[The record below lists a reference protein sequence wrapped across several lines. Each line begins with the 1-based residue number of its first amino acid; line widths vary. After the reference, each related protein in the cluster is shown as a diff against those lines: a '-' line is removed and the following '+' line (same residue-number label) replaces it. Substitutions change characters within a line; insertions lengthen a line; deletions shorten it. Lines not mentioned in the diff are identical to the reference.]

1 MKKMV
6 DIVTDFAIE
15 AGKNKATEFKE
26 KQQIRA
32 AIRSYIEAQQ
42 KYNEICSLSEEFDF
56 QGLIEYIEE
65 TLMAEVETWLYSVSA
80 KERGAARKHII
91 ASAVSYSKAETDDAK
106 KHVTRITSNTLDII
120 KTCCRKRIPKSY
132 RLTAAEIVDEIEE
145 QITPLIEGK
154 DEIVDAIQQLQ
165 DTIEQQQNI
174 SPMSIDKAVN
184 LAKNQEW
191 TTLEDTVGSF
201 IRHVSTEHPLAPDY
215 GVDYENG
222 AFKSV
227 PLSNEAIRK
236 YPPRIELLVD
246 LYSEGKKVSGSIDNI
261 LDYHKRHQLP
271 LEADVR
277 DAVKYLGKERDPFQ
291 NEALQAKGSKITMYP
306 PALSASRACS
316 IKIKDKTYF
325 DLVNI
330 KLQEILDDNTYVYG
344 NKGDADSTINFE
356 ISINETKPKQTR
368 FSVKTRMLNNHEYL
382 RLATFYRDLD
392 KYKDLH
398 IYDLQTGKDIIAGQ
412 IDFNMESDFGSMEEE
427 VDFIRR
433 VCDIE
438 DFFKLTISPPKEVTP
453 RDISM
458 ITHISNMIRVTKVN
472 CPWSELYFT
481 FILDSRMRSFLK
493 NCNGRMEYLYYLKDD
508 SVSVL
513 GETLPLR
520 YIRYIEKASIKNYEK
535 VLEKLEVLED
545 GDALKITIIA
555 DAPDTILDSFSIPE
569 ELEYQLK

>member
-1 MKKMV
+1 MKKLV
-6 DIVTDFAIE
+6 DIITDFAIE
-15 AGKNKATEFKE
+15 AGKNKVTEFKE
-26 KQQIRA
+26 KQQIRSA
-32 AIRSYIEAQQ
+32 VGSYIKSQQ

-56 QGLIEYIEE
+56 QGLIEYIEG
-65 TLMAEVETWLYSVSA
+65 TLMTEVEAWLYSISA
-80 KERGAARKHII
+80 KERGAARKLII
-91 ASAVSYSKAETDDAK
+91 ASAVSYTNAETDDAK
-106 KHVTRITSNTLDII
+106 KRVTRITSNTLDII
-120 KTCCRKRIPKSY
+120 KTCSKKRIPKTY
-132 RLTAAEIVDEIEE
+132 RLITAEVVDEFEE

-165 DTIEQQQNI
+165 DTIEQQQSN

-191 TTLEDTVGSF
+191 TILEDTVGNF
-201 IRHVSTEHPLAPDY
+201 VRHISPEHPLAPDY

-222 AFKSV
+222 SFKSV
-227 PLSNEAIRK
+227 PLSNEAVRK

-246 LYSEGKKVSGSIDNI
+246 LYSDGKKVSGSIDSVI
-261 LDYHKRHQLP
+261 DYHKRHQLP

-277 DAVKYLGKERDPFQ
+277 DAVKYLGEEKDPFQ
-291 NEALQAKGSKITMYP
+291 NEALRAKGSKFTMYP

-325 DLVNI
+325 GLVNI

-344 NKGDADSTINFE
+344 NKEDPDSTINFE
-356 ISINETKPKQTR
+356 IRINEANPEHPQFT
-368 FSVKTRMLNNHEYL
+368 VKTRKLNNHEYL

-398 IYDLQTGKDIIAGQ
+398 IYDLQTGEDIIAGR
-412 IDFNMESDFGSMEEE
+412 IDFEMKSDFGSMDEE
-427 VDFIRR
+427 VNFINR

-438 DFFKLTISPPKEVTP
+438 DFFKISLSPPKEVTP
-453 RDISM
+453 RDLSL
-458 ITHISNMIRVTKVN
+458 ITHISNMIRETNVN
-472 CPWSELYFT
+472 CPWSELNFT
-481 FILDSRMRSFLK
+481 FTLDSRMRSFLK

-508 SVSVL
+508 SVKVL
-513 GETLPLR
+513 GKTLSLR

-535 VLEKLEVLED
+535 VLKKLEVLDD
-545 GDALKITIIA
+545 GDDLKITIVA

-569 ELEYQLK
+569 ELEYQLQ